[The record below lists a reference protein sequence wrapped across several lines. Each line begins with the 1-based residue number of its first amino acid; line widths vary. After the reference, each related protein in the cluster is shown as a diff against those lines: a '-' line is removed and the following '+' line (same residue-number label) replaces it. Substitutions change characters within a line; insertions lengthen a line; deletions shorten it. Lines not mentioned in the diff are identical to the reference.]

1 MTDIQSCSQIVNNHE
16 ENKHL
21 QFDHINIMPGVNI
34 YLNTDRIPQSP
45 LITNQLKLCT
55 TINEENVECI
65 AEYSYTLSIMQ
76 TFKHKK

>member
-1 MTDIQSCSQIVNNHE
+1 MTDIHRSQIVNNHE

-45 LITNQLKLCT
+45 LITNQFKLCT
-55 TINEENVECI
+55 TINEENVECSRI
-65 AEYSYTLSIMQ
+65 SYTLSIMQ